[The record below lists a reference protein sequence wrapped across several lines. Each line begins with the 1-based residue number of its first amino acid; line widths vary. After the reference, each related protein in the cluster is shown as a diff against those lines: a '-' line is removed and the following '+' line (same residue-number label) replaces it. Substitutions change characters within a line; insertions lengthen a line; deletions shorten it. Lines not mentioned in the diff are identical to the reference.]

1 MHDLV
6 SEISERERDFR
17 LLVPFRVNQRK
28 LVGTFQLGKNS
39 PKWTCHK
46 LIFSFVDLIH
56 FVNVF
61 LTENGKKYAKLLM

>member
-1 MHDLV
+1 MIWFRKLAR
-6 SEISERERDFR
+6 ERETCR

-28 LVGTFQLGKNS
+28 LVRTFQLGKNS
-39 PKWTCHK
+39 SKWTCHK